1 MFNQAAVVV
10 LIPAL
15 AIILAFFGLV
25 FGLVDIPTSADLGKV
40 STMFFASV
48 FSSFALTVIATIKG
62 E

>member
-10 LIPAL
+10 LIPAI
-15 AIILAFFGLV
+15 AIILAFVCLF
-25 FGLVDIPTSADLGKV
+25 FGLVDVPTSVQLIKV
-40 STMFFASV
+40 STVFFASV